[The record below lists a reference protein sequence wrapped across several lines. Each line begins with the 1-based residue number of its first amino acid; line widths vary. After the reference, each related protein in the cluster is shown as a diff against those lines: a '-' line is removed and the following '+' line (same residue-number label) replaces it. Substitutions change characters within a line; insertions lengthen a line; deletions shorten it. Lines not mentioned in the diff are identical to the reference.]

1 MATLTKGWWGPME
14 LRQLKYFIAVAE
26 RLSFSKAAQHLH
38 VTVPPL
44 SRQIRQLE
52 EEFGVELFVR
62 DRRNVALTDAGRAL
76 LREAKTLVTQSA
88 HVTDSVRLAKCGEAG
103 RVKIGIGLGL
113 GEPIS
118 RVLIEHSKQFPS
130 VDLQYRDMFSSW
142 QNKALIDGDIDVG
155 FLRPFVD
162 SVRLMTEVL
171 FQESFVVHVSRTNPL
186 AKRRTL
192 KMKDLAGE
200 ILLLPN
206 RGGSTGLYDKT
217 LELYAEAGITPKIVH
232 IDLDPVPH
240 SDTQIVL
247 LTCHKG
253 IFIMPD
259 ELSCRPA
266 QGSEVVAV
274 PLDEPNAK
282 IDVHV
287 AWRRE
292 EKSATVL
299 AFLDSTRRVY
309 PDPPG
314 CFPSS
319 RSKLPAL
326 GSIPQVERRS

>member
-1 MATLTKGWWGPME
+1 ME

-38 VTVPPL
+38 ITVPPL
-44 SRQIRQLE
+44 SRQVRQLE

-62 DRRNVALTDAGRAL
+62 NRRNVALTDAGRAL
-76 LREAKTLVTQSA
+76 LREAKTLVTQST
-88 HVTDSVRLAKCGEAG
+88 HVTDCVRLAKYGETG
-103 RVKIGIGLGL
+103 LIKIGIGLGL

-130 VDLQYRDMFSSW
+130 VDLRYRDMFSSW
-142 QNKALIDGDIDVG
+142 QNKALIEGDIDVG

-162 SVRLMTEVL
+162 SAHLATEIL
-171 FQESFVVHVSRTNPL
+171 FQESFVVHLCRTNPL

-192 KMKDLAGE
+192 KIRDLAGE
-200 ILLLPN
+200 TLLLPN

-232 IDLDPVPH
+232 IELEPVPH

-266 QGSEVVAV
+266 HGSEVVAV
-274 PLDEPNAK
+274 PLDEPRAK
-282 IDVHV
+282 IDVLA
-287 AWRRE
+287 AWRKA
-292 EKSATVL
+292 EKSMTVL
-299 AFLDSTRRVY
+299 ALLNSARRVFA
-309 PDPPG
+309 G
-314 CFPSS
+314 QQEHGPSVPTRVS
-319 RSKLPAL
+319 VLNSISPA
-326 GSIPQVERRS
+326 ERRS

>member
-1 MATLTKGWWGPME
+1 
-14 LRQLKYFIAVAE
+14 
-26 RLSFSKAAQHLH
+26 
-38 VTVPPL
+38 
-44 SRQIRQLE
+44 
-52 EEFGVELFVR
+52 
-62 DRRNVALTDAGRAL
+62 
-76 LREAKTLVTQSA
+76 
-88 HVTDSVRLAKCGEAG
+88 
-103 RVKIGIGLGL
+103 
-113 GEPIS
+113 
-118 RVLIEHSKQFPS
+118 
-130 VDLQYRDMFSSW
+130 MFSSW

-192 KMKDLAGE
+192 KIKDLAGE

-217 LELYAEAGITPKIVH
+217 LEIYAEAGITPKIVH

-274 PLDEPNAK
+274 PLDQPNAK

-309 PDPPG
+309 SDTPG

-326 GSIPQVERRS
+326 GSNPQVERRS

>member
-1 MATLTKGWWGPME
+1 ME
-14 LRQLKYFIAVAE
+14 LRQLRYFIAVAE

-52 EEFGVELFVR
+52 EEFGVQLLAR

-88 HVTDSVRLAKCGEAG
+88 RVTDSVRLAKSGETG
-103 RVKIGIGLGL
+103 LVKIGIAMGL

-118 RVLIEHSKQFPS
+118 RALIEHSKQFPS
-130 VDLQYRDMFSSW
+130 VDLQCRDMFSSW
-142 QNKALIDGDIDVG
+142 QNKALVDGDLDVG

-162 SVRLMTEVL
+162 SLHLMSEVL
-171 FQESFVVHVSRTNPL
+171 FQENFIVHLCRANPL

-200 ILLLPN
+200 TLLMPN
-206 RGGSTGLYDKT
+206 RGGSTYLYDKT
-217 LELYAEAGITPKIVH
+217 FELYAEAGVTPNVIHVP
-232 IDLDPVPH
+232 LDPVPH

-247 LTCHKG
+247 LTRHKG

-259 ELSCRPA
+259 EVACRPA

-274 PLDEPNAK
+274 PLDEPSAR
-282 IDVHV
+282 IDVNI
-287 AWRRE
+287 AWRRT

-299 AFLDSTRRVY
+299 AFVDTSRRVFC
-309 PDPPG
+309 DAAKRN
-314 CFPSS
+314 CTSDRS
-319 RSKLPAL
+319 RPPAL
-326 GSIPQVERRS
+326 NVTPQVERRN